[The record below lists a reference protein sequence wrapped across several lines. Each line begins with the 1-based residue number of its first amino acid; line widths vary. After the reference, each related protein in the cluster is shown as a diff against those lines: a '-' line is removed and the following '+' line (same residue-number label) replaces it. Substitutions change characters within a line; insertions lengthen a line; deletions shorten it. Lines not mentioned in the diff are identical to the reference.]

1 MTMMIWSSSECGGSY
16 KRSFCDTF
24 PSRIPFVTISVLIL
38 RRRWFDSLVI
48 GWGKSGISK
57 REKVFQ
63 LGWFRIPYLTISLFN
78 ELVRDQA
85 FSSYNIIHLR
95 ISILKLHLLSCV

>member
-24 PSRIPFVTISVLIL
+24 PSRIPFLSICVLIL

-63 LGWFRIPYLTISLFN
+63 LGWFRIPYLTISFVQRTVKRSSFLF
-78 ELVRDQA
+78 L
-85 FSSYNIIHLR
+85 
-95 ISILKLHLLSCV
+95 